1 MSVVRNLSV
10 TGALMLMAALGGCGG
25 DKDDGDLAAL
35 DAQLTNNTADPALRA
50 AVEDKITV
58 DPDLVA
64 QSNRNTI
71 RPSDKPLNGAVPPRV
86 SLPVQQ
92 GAAERLAGGP
102 LMQAPGAT
110 SQATAGSDSLTL
122 GGLAQAQRI
131 GHKARS
137 CAPPRINYAMEW
149 ADRLPAAFPL
159 YPGAQLTEAAGA
171 DSGACALR
179 AVSFTTSA
187 PVQDVI
193 NFYYTKA
200 RRAGFSTERQTS
212 GVDEILGGTKGDG
225 AYYIRFAAVRGGG
238 TSVDLIA
245 NGGS

>member
-1 MSVVRNLSV
+1 MSVVRNPGILV
-10 TGALMLMAALGGCGG
+10 VFAALVGCG
-25 DKDDGDLAAL
+25 DKNDGGDLAAL

-64 QSNRNTI
+64 QSNRNSI

-86 SLPVQQ
+86 SAPIQRN
-92 GAAERLAGGP
+92 AAEQLAGGV
-102 LMQAPGAT
+102 LMQAPAAT
-110 SQATAGSDSLTL
+110 SRVTEGGSSLTL
-122 GGLAQAQRI
+122 GGLARI
-131 GHKARS
+131 QSSGRKASR
-137 CAPPRINYAMEW
+137 CAPPRIRYAMDW
-149 ADRLPAAFPL
+149 AGRLPGAFPL

-171 DSGACALR
+171 DNGPCAIR

-193 NFYYTKA
+193 NFYYTTA
-200 RRAGFSTERQTS
+200 RRSGYSAERQTS
-212 GVDEILGGTKGDG
+212 GADEILGGTKGDG
-225 AYYIRFAAVRGGG
+225 AYYIRFSAIRGGG
-238 TSVDLIA
+238 TAVDLIA